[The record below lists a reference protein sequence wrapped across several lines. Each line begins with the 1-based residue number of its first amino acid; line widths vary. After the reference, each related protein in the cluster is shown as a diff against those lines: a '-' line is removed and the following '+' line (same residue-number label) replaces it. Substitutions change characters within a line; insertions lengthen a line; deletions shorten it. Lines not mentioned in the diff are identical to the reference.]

1 MEADKKQKKKK
12 KKRRRREDNPEA
24 RMTFTEHLGELRDR
38 VIYSGVALIVS
49 FGVCYGFREWVFDKV
64 SGPLLDVEGVDW
76 LTLTPVEGFITQL
89 KLAAYAGMVLAAP
102 FIVYQICAFI
112 FPGLKPKERRVIGI
126 LLAGGTFLI
135 AAGVSVAY
143 FGTLPLVLP
152 FLMSMN
158 PEGVVP
164 MLRMSETISLLIKF
178 YGAFAVAFQF
188 PMFILVLVY
197 LDLLSPATLKAYR
210 RFAIVG
216 ICVASAMFTP
226 PEPISM
232 IMMGLPLVVL
242 YEGSIW
248 LATFIVWRRNRAE
261 RRAEK
266 KRKKKAAKSG
276 EAPPDTADSVESE
289 TKQLTHDP
297 AETDEPPESAQDGE
311 EMENTD

>member
-1 MEADKKQKKKK
+1 MEAEKKEKKEK
-12 KKRRRREDNPEA
+12 KKRKKREDNPEA

-38 VIYSGVALIVS
+38 VLRSGIVLIVC
-49 FGVCYGFREWVFDKV
+49 FVVCYAIKKQIFYKV
-64 SGPLLDVEGVDW
+64 AGPLYDTEGANW
-76 LTLTPVEGFITQL
+76 TTLTPVEGFITQL
-89 KLAAYAGMVLAAP
+89 KLAAYAGTVIAAP
-102 FIVYQICAFI
+102 FIVYQICAFV

-158 PEGVVP
+158 PEGVASQ
-164 MLRMSETISLLIKF
+164 LRMSETISLLIKF
-178 YGAFAVAFQF
+178 YGVFAVAFQF
-188 PMFILVLVY
+188 PMFILALVY

-216 ICVASAMFTP
+216 ICVASAIFTP

-232 IMMGLPLVVL
+232 IMMATPLVVL

-248 LATFIVWRRNRAE
+248 LAMLIVWRRNRAE

-266 KRKKKAAKSG
+266 KQKKKAAKSG
-276 EAPPDTADSVESE
+276 EAPPEKTESVEPE
-289 TKQLTHDP
+289 TKQLAHEP
-297 AETDEPPESAQDGE
+297 VETDEPAEPVQDDE
-311 EMENTD
+311 ETENTD